1 MLEHHKLYGQCSMR
15 VVHAAPDL
23 SFPGLSLHTL
33 LDPTVLRPLYQ
44 GTPENQPANGG
55 DGGDL
60 GGPWDGKIPWRRK

>member
-33 LDPTVLRPLYQ
+33 LDPTVLWPLYQ

-55 DGGDL
+55 DGGDS